1 MKKIS
6 YAIDVVMANYLTDE
20 KKVFNS
26 DNIFKSGSNELFESK
41 KLYGTMFLHPILK
54 CTEECLTDE
63 QKLYAENGP
72 LPDSTPEDRN
82 ALSNAVMSATTA
94 SAYLD
99 YDTAYGSRGYLTKEF
114 GNYCWIND
122 FILQTLMDN
131 NLAYVEMSNSIS
143 KVSHSMFR
151 NEENEKKLAMEND
164 DPFFFMKEHY
174 LNKKKSCT
182 RCCDHDGKPEDYDL
196 KACKGCEFTL
206 FNGKTRISMY
216 DHVPVTQKQN
226 FVNTKWLMMVCC
238 DTSARFDNLPTTAFI
253 FFHLDLDNNFFIFF
267 LYFLSFLDIYSFLI
281 YI

>member
-41 KLYGTMFLHPILK
+41 KLYGTMMLHPILK

-63 QKLYAENGP
+63 QKLYTKNGL

-82 ALSNAVMSATTA
+82 ALSNTVMSATTA

-131 NLAYVEMSNSIS
+131 NLAYVEMSNSIK

-164 DPFFFMKEHY
+164 DPFFFMKEEHY

-182 RCCDHDGKPEDYDL
+182 RCCDPIIGANGEPEDYDL

-253 FFHLDLDNNFFIFF
+253 FFHLDLDNNFFIF
-267 LYFLSFLDIYSFLI
+267 YFFSFLI